1 MHVLKTVEEM
11 RAASRALRQLGQ
23 RLALV
28 PTMGALHAGH
38 LSLIRLARE
47 RADAV
52 AASIFVNPLQFSPEE
67 DLLRYP
73 RNFPR
78 DRDLLENEGVELLFA
93 PSVEDMYPE
102 PPATLVTVEGLT
114 EALCGRSRPGHFR
127 GVATVVAKLFAIVA
141 PDLACF
147 GQKDAAQLAVI
158 RRMVRDL
165 DIPVEIVAG
174 PIVREA
180 DGLAMSSRNAYL
192 TPQERAAAPA
202 LFRSLERV
210 RALYEDGERR
220 SGPLVAAGTRPLEEE
235 PRLRL
240 DYFEIVDPDS
250 LLARERIE
258 DRALVAVAAF
268 LGTTRLID
276 NLLLGAQPGLARET
290 N

>member
-1 MHVLKTVEEM
+1 
-11 RAASRALRQLGQ
+11 
-23 RLALV
+23 
-28 PTMGALHAGH
+28 
-38 LSLIRLARE
+38 
-47 RADAV
+47 
-52 AASIFVNPLQFSPEE
+52 
-67 DLLRYP
+67 
-73 RNFPR
+73 
-78 DRDLLENEGVELLFA
+78 
-93 PSVEDMYPE
+93 MYPE
-102 PPATLVTVEGLT
+102 PPATFVTVEGLT

-127 GVATVVAKLFAIVA
+127 GVATVLAKLFAIVA
-141 PDLACF
+141 PDFACF
-147 GQKDAAQLAVI
+147 GQKDAAQLAVV

-165 DIPVEIVAG
+165 DIPVEIVAC
-174 PIVREA
+174 PIVREV

-210 RALYEDGERR
+210 RALYENGERC
-220 SGPLVAAGTRPLEEE
+220 SEPLLAAGTRVIEEE

-250 LLARERIE
+250 LLAQERIE

-276 NLLLGAQPGLARET
+276 NLLLRAQPGLAEVSRAGFARET